1 MIVAGAGHDG
11 RMSEPRKTTRG
22 LVSARAYHSALREM
36 ATRGTMR
43 LTANQ
48 RQALVRSGRTG
59 RTGRSAIAGRSTAP
73 TTASRDTT
81 TV

>member
-1 MIVAGAGHDG
+1 
-11 RMSEPRKTTRG
+11 MSEPQKTTRG
-22 LVSARAYHSALREM
+22 SVSARVYHSALREM

-48 RQALVRSGRTG
+48 RQALAG
-59 RTGRSAIAGRSTAP
+59 RTGRSAIAGRPTAHS
-73 TTASRDTT
+73 TASRDTT

>member
-1 MIVAGAGHDG
+1 MIVTGAGHDG
-11 RMSEPRKTTRG
+11 RMSEPQKTTRG
-22 LVSARAYHSALREM
+22 SVSTRAYHSALREM

-48 RQALVRSGRTG
+48 RQALA
-59 RTGRSAIAGRSTAP
+59 GRSGRSTARS
-73 TTASRDTT
+73 TASRDTT